1 MLVIQ
6 VCLGFV
12 EALSLRS
19 TSHLLFLVIE
29 EVTAECGSYLT
40 QQPIKMETLMVE
52 TKQKLTKHEKRRAE
66 REYNQEKVTANT
78 HGTYS
83 RGRGRAII
91 YPDQRTSL
99 YQRSQPAAIQ
109 PRPPPTLQP
118 QPASQPSSIKLDIA
132 PSVSVPTGN
141 GSGTVKLNEPKTQM
155 NLFPTNLTPR
165 SSDSPNISSAA
176 SSNQNIL
183 PSTNQ
188 SATKSVSSLT
198 SSVTSSQP
206 PSQPTFA
213 DNERLLNFYPTR
225 TQESIVPP
233 WKSSVTPT
241 LNQSMTPTQSL
252 TSRLTG
258 GLHGLNDDS
267 LSHFLN
273 SFPIQTGAAMG
284 TNGFSNNSL
293 PIKPTHTVPS
303 THPLTHQQPMGIGLR
318 APPNQSSR
326 FFGHP
331 QLTSNSL
338 FDSKSLFQ
346 DISTDPTP
354 RFPSFGNFNPLMS
367 NPNHSSNQNG
377 LISSLLNSNT
387 GGPAGPT
394 TANQVV
400 INDSE

>member
-1 MLVIQ
+1 M
-6 VCLGFV
+6 
-12 EALSLRS
+12 SRS
-19 TSHLLFLVIE
+19 GIKYFLVIE

-91 YPDQRTSL
+91 YPDQRTTSL

-118 QPASQPSSIKLDIA
+118 ASQPSSIKLDIA
-132 PSVSVPTGN
+132 PSASVGTGN
-141 GSGTVKLNEPKTQM
+141 GSVKGLNEPKTQM

-165 SSDSPNISSAA
+165 STDSPNISNPA

-188 SATKSVSSLT
+188 SAMT
-198 SSVTSSQP
+198 SSSAVTSSQP

-241 LNQSMTPTQSL
+241 LNQSTLSTPTQSL

-273 SFPIQTGAAMG
+273 SFPISTGAATMG
-284 TNGFSNNSL
+284 TNQNGFSNNSL
-293 PIKPTHTVPS
+293 PTKPTHTVPS
-303 THPLTHQQPMGIGLR
+303 TTHPLTHQQQQPMGIGGLR

-377 LISSLLNSNT
+377 LISSLLNTNPS
-387 GGPAGPT
+387 GPAGPT
-394 TANQVV
+394 THGQVV